1 MLVTFRRFGDLF
13 LFGLVWQYSTNQ
25 NQSHGY
31 LLTCSNDITLS
42 FGFWRDFAKA
52 KFALNTA
59 NFQEASNFCL
69 VDFRAVEL
77 LTTEH
82 HQAARS
88 LYAIKGF
95 ELIETIEKTYLGGII
110 CFVLYRLRMPCIVTR
125 ANLSAWI
132 FKPFIIYR
140 IV

>member
-1 MLVTFRRFGDLF
+1 MIVLILGYALVF
-13 LFGLVWQYSTNQ
+13 LRVILSDCFATSYKSAIFTNLDFE
-25 NQSHGY
+25 GTY
-31 LLTCSNDITLS
+31 
-42 FGFWRDFAKA
+42 FAKA
-52 KFALNTA
+52 KFALNA
-59 NFQEASNFCL
+59 SNFQEASNFCL
-69 VDFRAVEL
+69 VNFRAVEL

-125 ANLSAWI
+125 ANLSA
-132 FKPFIIYR
+132 
-140 IV
+140 

>member
-1 MLVTFRRFGDLF
+1 MA
-13 LFGLVWQYSTNQ
+13 
-25 NQSHGY
+25 
-31 LLTCSNDITLS
+31 
-42 FGFWRDFAKA
+42 FAKA

-125 ANLSAWI
+125 ANLSA
-132 FKPFIIYR
+132 
-140 IV
+140 